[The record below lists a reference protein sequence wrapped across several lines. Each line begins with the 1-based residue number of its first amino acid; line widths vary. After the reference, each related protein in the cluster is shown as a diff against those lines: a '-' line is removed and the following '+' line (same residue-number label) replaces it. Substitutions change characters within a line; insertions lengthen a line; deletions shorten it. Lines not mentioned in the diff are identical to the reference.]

1 MFTSIFYNTCI
12 KIYKGAFMHKPVLFS
27 LIASL
32 SLFGA
37 SVDIVY
43 MPKDA
48 PRVDASP
55 NNVILSY
62 NNSIKEVKKSVV
74 NISTTK
80 KTKQNDQLNEL
91 MQNPFFRDFFGGK
104 IPDLKQQERK
114 SHSLG
119 SGVII
124 SNDGYIVTNNHVVE
138 GADEIIITLSNDE
151 KEYKA
156 KVIGEDPKT
165 DLAVIKID
173 ARNLQAAVFGDS
185 QHLQEGDVVF
195 AIGNPFGMGGT
206 ITQGIISA
214 LNKNNVG
221 LNQYENFIQTDA
233 SINPGNSGGALVDSR
248 GALIGINSAI
258 LSRSGGN
265 HGIGFAIPSNMVH
278 KITTSLIENGKIER
292 GFLGV
297 SISDL
302 TNDLKELY
310 DSKQGALIL
319 MIEKN
324 SPAEKSG
331 LQLSDLIL
339 EVDGIAI
346 KNSNELKNTIA
357 GIAPN
362 KSVSITYERD
372 KKVKTTKIK
381 LAKMQGDNTNEGE
394 SNLNPIEGLT
404 LMELNDKTR
413 FQLQLP
419 RDFEGV
425 LVSKVKDDSNAKKV
439 GFKEGDIIIQIEQKR
454 IASLKDLT
462 DALNEYKKNKKRVI
476 INRQNVRAILVMP

>member
-1 MFTSIFYNTCI
+1 MQKIFFI
-12 KIYKGAFMHKPVLFS
+12 S
-27 LIASL
+27 LATAV

-37 SVDIVY
+37 SIEIAQ
-43 MPKDA
+43 MPKNA
-48 PRVDASP
+48 PRVDATPS
-55 NNVILSY
+55 NVILSY
-62 NNSIKEVKKSVV
+62 NSSIKDAKKSVV

-80 KTKQNDQLNEL
+80 KMKQNDQLNEL
-91 MQNPFFRDFFGGK
+91 MQNPFFRDFFGGRL
-104 IPDLKQQERK
+104 PELKQQERK

-124 SNDGYIVTNNHVVE
+124 SSDGYIVTNHHVVE
-138 GADEIIITLSNDE
+138 GADEILITLANDE

-156 KVIGEDPKT
+156 KIIGEDPKT

-173 ARNLQAAVFGDS
+173 AKDLHVASFGDS
-185 QHLQEGDVVF
+185 STLQEGDVVF

-206 ITQGIISA
+206 VTQGIISA

-278 KITTSLIENGKIER
+278 KIITSLIETGKIER
-292 GFLGV
+292 GFMGV

-310 DSKQGALIL
+310 ENKHGALIL
-319 MIEKN
+319 MIEKD
-324 SPAEKSG
+324 SPAEKGG
-331 LQLSDLIL
+331 LQVSDLIL
-339 EVDGIAI
+339 EVDGVKI

-357 GIAPN
+357 GISPD
-362 KSVSITYERD
+362 KTVSITYERD
-372 KKVKTTKIK
+372 KKIKTTKVK
-381 LAKMQGDNTNEGE
+381 LVKMDGEKSVGGKNE
-394 SNLNPIEGLT
+394 SNPIEGLV
-404 LMELNDKTR
+404 LMELNDKTKY
-413 FQLQLP
+413 QLQLP
-419 RDFEGV
+419 RDLEGV
-425 LVSKVKDDSNAKKV
+425 LVSEVKDGSKAESM
-439 GFKEGDIIIQIEQKR
+439 GFKEGDIIVQIEQKR
-454 IASLKDLT
+454 ITSLKDLT
-462 DALNEYKKNKKRVI
+462 AALNEYKKTKKRVI
-476 INRQNVRAILVMP
+476 INRQNFRAILVMP

>member
-1 MFTSIFYNTCI
+1 MFTSSFYNY
-12 KIYKGAFMHKPVLFS
+12 IYKIKLQESPMQKILFIS
-27 LIASL
+27 IATAI
-32 SLFGA
+32 SLFGTTI
-37 SVDIVY
+37 DIAH

-48 PRVDASP
+48 PRVDATP

-62 NNSIKEVKKSVV
+62 NSSIKEAKKSVV

-80 KTKQNDQLNEL
+80 KMKQNDQLNEL

-104 IPDLKQQERK
+104 LPELKQQERK

-124 SNDGYIVTNNHVVE
+124 SKNGYIVTNHHVVE
-138 GADEIIITLSNDE
+138 GADEIIITLANDE

-156 KVIGEDPKT
+156 KVIGEDSKT
-165 DLAVIKID
+165 DLAVIKIEAND
-173 ARNLQAAVFGDS
+173 LHIASFGDS
-185 QHLQEGDVVF
+185 STLQEGDVVF

-206 ITQGIISA
+206 VTQGIISA

-292 GFLGV
+292 GFMGV

-310 DSKQGALIL
+310 DNKNGAVIL
-319 MIEKN
+319 MIEKD
-324 SPAEKSG
+324 SPAEKGG
-331 LQLSDLIL
+331 LQVSDLII
-339 EVDGIAI
+339 EVDGVKI
-346 KNSNELKNTIA
+346 KNSNDLKNTIA
-357 GIAPN
+357 GISPD
-362 KSVSITYERD
+362 KTVTITYERD
-372 KKVKTTKIK
+372 KKIKSTKIK
-381 LAKMQGDNTNEGE
+381 LSKMDGEKNTSAEA
-394 SNLNPIEGLT
+394 NPIEGLT
-404 LMELNDKTR
+404 LMELNQKTKQQ
-413 FQLQLP
+413 FQLP
-419 RDFEGV
+419 RDLEGI
-425 LVSKVKDDSNAKKV
+425 LVSEVKEDSKAEKM
-439 GFKEGDIIIQIEQKR
+439 GFKEGDIIVQIEQKR
-454 IASLKDLT
+454 ITSLKDLKT
-462 DALNEYKKNKKRVI
+462 ALSEYKNTKKRVI
-476 INRQNVRAILVMP
+476 INRQNFRAILVMP

>member
-1 MFTSIFYNTCI
+1 MQKIFFI
-12 KIYKGAFMHKPVLFS
+12 S
-27 LIASL
+27 LATAI

-37 SVDIVY
+37 SIEIVQ
-43 MPKDA
+43 MPKNA
-48 PRVDASP
+48 PRVDATPS
-55 NNVILSY
+55 NVILSY
-62 NNSIKEVKKSVV
+62 NSSIKDAKKSVV

-80 KTKQNDQLNEL
+80 KMKQNDQLNEL
-91 MQNPFFRDFFGGK
+91 MQNPFFRDFFGGRL
-104 IPDLKQQERK
+104 PELKQQERK

-124 SNDGYIVTNNHVVE
+124 SSDGYIVTNHHVVE
-138 GADEIIITLSNDE
+138 GADEILITLANDE

-156 KVIGEDPKT
+156 KIIGEDPKT

-173 ARNLQAAVFGDS
+173 AKDLHVASFGDS
-185 QHLQEGDVVF
+185 SSLQEGDVVF

-206 ITQGIISA
+206 VTQGIISA

-278 KITTSLIENGKIER
+278 KIITSLIETGKIER
-292 GFLGV
+292 GFMGV

-310 DSKQGALIL
+310 ENKHGALIL
-319 MIEKN
+319 MIEKD
-324 SPAEKSG
+324 SPAEKGG
-331 LQLSDLIL
+331 LQVSDLIL
-339 EVDGIAI
+339 EVDGVKI

-357 GIAPN
+357 GISPD
-362 KSVSITYERD
+362 KTVSITYERD
-372 KKVKTTKIK
+372 KKIKTTKVK
-381 LAKMQGDNTNEGE
+381 LVKMDGEKSVGGKNE
-394 SNLNPIEGLT
+394 SNPIEGLV
-404 LMELNDKTR
+404 LMELNDKTKY
-413 FQLQLP
+413 QLQLP
-419 RDFEGV
+419 RDLEGV
-425 LVSKVKDDSNAKKV
+425 LVSEVKDGSKAESM
-439 GFKEGDIIIQIEQKR
+439 GFKEGDIIVQIEQKR
-454 IASLKDLT
+454 ITSLKDLT
-462 DALNEYKKNKKRVI
+462 AALNEYKKTKKRVI
-476 INRQNVRAILVMP
+476 INRQNFRAILVMP

>member
-1 MFTSIFYNTCI
+1 MKKTILLSCVT
-12 KIYKGAFMHKPVLFS
+12 A
-27 LIASL
+27 L

-37 SVDIVY
+37 SISIAQ

-48 PRVDASP
+48 PRVDATSQ
-55 NNVILSY
+55 NVILSY
-62 NNSIKEVKKSVV
+62 HSSIKEAKKSVV

-80 KTKQNDQLNEL
+80 KMRQNDQLNEL

-104 IPDLKQQERK
+104 IPELKQQERK

-124 SNDGYIVTNNHVVE
+124 SSDGYIVTNYHVVE
-138 GADEIIITLSNDE
+138 GADEIIINLPNDE

-156 KVIGEDPKT
+156 KVIGEDSKT

-173 ARNLQAAVFGDS
+173 AKALPVAQFGDS
-185 QHLQEGDVVF
+185 STLQEGDVVF

-265 HGIGFAIPSNMVH
+265 HGIGFAIPSNMVY

-292 GFLGV
+292 GFMGV

-310 DSKQGALIL
+310 ENKHGALIL
-319 MIEKN
+319 MIEKD
-324 SPAEKSG
+324 SPAQKGG
-331 LQLSDLIL
+331 LQVSDLII
-339 EVDGIAI
+339 EVDGVKIQ
-346 KNSNELKNTIA
+346 NSNELKNTIA
-357 GIAPN
+357 SITPN
-362 KSVSITYERD
+362 KTISITYERD
-372 KKVKTTKIK
+372 KKIATTKIK
-381 LAKMQGDNTNEGE
+381 LAKMDSDKINEGKNE
-394 SNLNPIEGLT
+394 SNPIEGLT
-404 LMELNDKTR
+404 LMELTDKTKY
-413 FQLQLP
+413 QLQLP
-419 RDFEGV
+419 RETEGV
-425 LVSKVKDDSNAKKV
+425 LVSDVKEDSKAEKM
-439 GFKEGDIIIQIEQKR
+439 GFKEGDIIVQIEQKR
-454 IASLKDLT
+454 ITSLKDLSA
-462 DALNEYKKNKKRVI
+462 ALNEYKKIKKRVI
-476 INRQNVRAILVMP
+476 INRQNIRAILVMP

>member
-1 MFTSIFYNTCI
+1 MQKIFFI
-12 KIYKGAFMHKPVLFS
+12 S
-27 LIASL
+27 LATAI

-37 SVDIVY
+37 SIEIVQ
-43 MPKDA
+43 MPKNA
-48 PRVDASP
+48 PRVDATPS
-55 NNVILSY
+55 NVILSY
-62 NNSIKEVKKSVV
+62 NSSIKDAKKSVV

-80 KTKQNDQLNEL
+80 KMKQNDQLNEL
-91 MQNPFFRDFFGGK
+91 MQNPFFRDFFGGRL
-104 IPDLKQQERK
+104 PELKQQERK

-124 SNDGYIVTNNHVVE
+124 SSDGYIVTNHHVVE
-138 GADEIIITLSNDE
+138 GADEILITLANDE

-156 KVIGEDPKT
+156 KIIGEDPKT

-173 ARNLQAAVFGDS
+173 AKDLHVASFGDS
-185 QHLQEGDVVF
+185 SSLQEGDVVF

-206 ITQGIISA
+206 VTQGIISA

-278 KITTSLIENGKIER
+278 KIITSLIETGKIER
-292 GFLGV
+292 GFMGV

-310 DSKQGALIL
+310 ENKHGALIL
-319 MIEKN
+319 MIEKD
-324 SPAEKSG
+324 SPAEKGG
-331 LQLSDLIL
+331 LQVSDLIL
-339 EVDGIAI
+339 EVDGVKI

-357 GIAPN
+357 GISPD
-362 KSVSITYERD
+362 KTVSITYERD
-372 KKVKTTKIK
+372 KKIKTTKVK
-381 LAKMQGDNTNEGE
+381 LVKMDGEKSVGGKNE
-394 SNLNPIEGLT
+394 SNPIEGLVLT
-404 LMELNDKTR
+404 ELNDKTKY
-413 FQLQLP
+413 QLQLP
-419 RDFEGV
+419 RDLEGV
-425 LVSKVKDDSNAKKV
+425 LVSEVKDGSKAESM
-439 GFKEGDIIIQIEQKR
+439 GFKEGDIIVQIEQKR
-454 IASLKDLT
+454 ITSLKDLT
-462 DALNEYKKNKKRVI
+462 AALNEYKKTKKRVI
-476 INRQNVRAILVMP
+476 INRQNFRAILVMP

>member
-1 MFTSIFYNTCI
+1 MQKIFFI
-12 KIYKGAFMHKPVLFS
+12 S
-27 LIASL
+27 LATAI

-37 SVDIVY
+37 SIEIVQ
-43 MPKDA
+43 MPKNA
-48 PRVDASP
+48 PRVDATPS
-55 NNVILSY
+55 NVILSY
-62 NNSIKEVKKSVV
+62 NSSIKDAKKSVV

-80 KTKQNDQLNEL
+80 KMKQNDQLNEL
-91 MQNPFFRDFFGGK
+91 MQNPFFRDFFGGRL
-104 IPDLKQQERK
+104 PELKQQERK

-124 SNDGYIVTNNHVVE
+124 SSDGYIVTNHHVVE
-138 GADEIIITLSNDE
+138 GADEILITLANDE

-156 KVIGEDPKT
+156 KIIGEDPKT

-173 ARNLQAAVFGDS
+173 AKDLHVASFGDS
-185 QHLQEGDVVF
+185 SSLQEGDVVF

-206 ITQGIISA
+206 VTQGIISA

-278 KITTSLIENGKIER
+278 KIITSLIENGKIER
-292 GFLGV
+292 GFMGV

-310 DSKQGALIL
+310 ENKHGALIL
-319 MIEKN
+319 MIEKD
-324 SPAEKSG
+324 SPAEKGG
-331 LQLSDLIL
+331 LQVSDLIL
-339 EVDGIAI
+339 EVDGVKI

-357 GIAPN
+357 GISPD
-362 KSVSITYERD
+362 KTVSITYERD
-372 KKVKTTKIK
+372 KKIKTTKVK
-381 LAKMQGDNTNEGE
+381 LVKMDGEKSVGGKNE
-394 SNLNPIEGLT
+394 SNPIEGLV
-404 LMELNDKTR
+404 LMELNDKTKY
-413 FQLQLP
+413 QLQLP
-419 RDFEGV
+419 RDLEGV
-425 LVSKVKDDSNAKKV
+425 LVSEVKDGSKAESM
-439 GFKEGDIIIQIEQKR
+439 GFKEGDIIVQIEQKR
-454 IASLKDLT
+454 ITSLKDLT
-462 DALNEYKKNKKRVI
+462 AALNEYKKTKKRVI
-476 INRQNVRAILVMP
+476 INRQNFRAILVMP